1 MDDTATDILRYHLIR
16 QYRELISRR
25 YDALIT
31 HRGDTLPYLSDE
43 VARQIKD
50 FFLTN
55 IYPPPDRRRELD
67 AAFAELRNF
76 THHTAL
82 IWGLLGSLPKAIFRF
97 GTHLPAAI
105 HAGFKS
111 LEAYTSAIGF
121 EDAMLD
127 AAENYGFNPPLSEA
141 QFIDCIRAIPPGR
154 LDHFIYEASM
164 LFTVI
169 SDTDLLSRTITIMHD
184 VISRMKSK
192 PDTYNSDQIAAIE
205 LGLGL
210 MQQGYDLLAP
220 LTQDTKQDIIS
231 FITQNERKFLAE
243 IHPD

>member
-1 MDDTATDILRYHLIR
+1 MDDTATDLLRYHLIS

-25 YDALIT
+25 YDELIA

-43 VARQIKD
+43 VAHQIKD
-50 FFLTN
+50 FFLSN

-76 THHTAL
+76 THHPAL

-105 HAGFKS
+105 HAGLKS

-121 EDAMLD
+121 EEAMLD
-127 AAENYGFNPPLSEA
+127 AAQRNSFSPPLTEA
-141 QFIDCIRAIPPGR
+141 QFTDCIRAIPR
-154 LDHFIYEASM
+154 SSLDHFIYEAII

-184 VISRMKSK
+184 VISRMTKK
-192 PDTYNSDQIAAIE
+192 PDTYSSDQIAAIE
-205 LGLGL
+205 LGLEL
-210 MQQGYDLLAP
+210 MQQGYELLAP

-231 FITQNERKFLAE
+231 FITQSERNFLAE
-243 IHPD
+243 IHPE